1 MIKCEHSE
9 SHLIRK
15 FIFKKDWQIFSYIL
29 CLNNHFFTIFFK
41 SSMSFLKRI
50 HMVFD
55 PWITFK
61 KDNISIFITCI
72 INDKFYAQINWTSSN
87 TIQSFDFYLGLG
99 WGCLTSLSTIFQSYN
114 GSQFYWWRK
123 PEYPEKT
130 TYLMQVTDK
139 LYRIMLYRVHLA
151 MSMIQTHNA
160 RLLLE
165 FQMDFCL
172 SCSLTST
179 SFMIN
184 TSENIK
190 NVII

>member
-1 MIKCEHSE
+1 
-9 SHLIRK
+9 
-15 FIFKKDWQIFSYIL
+15 
-29 CLNNHFFTIFFK
+29 
-41 SSMSFLKRI
+41 MSFLKRI
-50 HMVFD
+50 HMVSD

-99 WGCLTSLSTIFQSYN
+99 WGYLTSLSTIFQSYN
-114 GSQFYWWRK
+114 GSPFYWWRK
-123 PEYPEKT
+123 PEYPKKT

-139 LYRIMLYRVHLA
+139 LYRIMLYWVHLA

-165 FQMDFCL
+165 FQMDCL